1 MMATR
6 PDTTGDRIGPF
17 HGLCGVSPASRNNI
31 VRVIY
36 LLRHGDAEP
45 ESGQGDAA
53 RRLTSKGEAQ
63 AAAAGHA
70 LAKLGVSIDT
80 CLTSPRIRA
89 RDTAALACV
98 PLGIEPEIHGPIGDG
113 GYDTLELTAGRGDLL
128 IVGHEP
134 VLSMEVARITGA
146 SIKMKKGGLA
156 IFEPNLLRALLR
168 PAELAAIA
176 A

>member
-6 PDTTGDRIGPF
+6 PDTTPGRIGPF
-17 HGLCGVSPASRNNI
+17 HGLCGVSPAPRNNI
-31 VRVIY
+31 ARVIY

-53 RRLTSKGEAQ
+53 RRLTPKGEAQ
-63 AAAAGHA
+63 ASAAGHA
-70 LAKLGVSIDT
+70 LANLGITIDT

-89 RDTAALACV
+89 RDTAALACAS
-98 PLGIEPEIHGPIGDG
+98 LGIEPEIHGTIGDG
-113 GYDTLELTAGRGDLL
+113 GYDTLKLAAGRGDLM

-146 SIKMKKGGLA
+146 NIKMKKGGIAVL
-156 IFEPNLLRALLR
+156 EPNLLRALLR
-168 PAELAAIA
+168 PGELAAIA